1 MSWEEDYLLRRVD
14 EITAALKG
22 ADVLE
27 ECDQCT
33 TLYAADLDK
42 CPNCG
47 KPKGEAPDPAVATPR
62 PTPLGVES
70 TAGANALPAATVHGG
85 ADPNEVTQGGDVE
98 PDDGDDGGEKTD
110 GAVPEETING
120 EPATYEDANVETLR
134 AELNARGVFVPSSGV
149 KKVDLVELLRKNDRE
164 RAEQDAAAANE
175 PPL

>member
-14 EITAALKG
+14 ELTAAMKG
-22 ADVLE
+22 AGVLE

-47 KPKGEAPDPAVATPR
+47 KPKGESADPAVATPR

-85 ADPNEVTQGGDVE
+85 ADPNEVTRRDDSGGE
-98 PDDGDDGGEKTD
+98 DGDTSDEFED
-110 GAVPEETING
+110 DAPAETIKG
-120 EPATYEDANVETLR
+120 EPSSYEAANVETLR
-134 AELNARGVFVPSSGV
+134 AELTDHRQRFIPGVSS
-149 KKVDLVELLRKNDRE
+149 KKKAELVELLREDDKRT
-164 RAEQDAAAANE
+164 ATDATHGS
-175 PPL
+175 